1 MAGNKFNTEFEE
13 IKPLDYTLKFN
24 VRGHTSIVS
33 GKPKQI
39 INFIL
44 NQQL

>member
-1 MAGNKFNTEFEE
+1 MAGNKFNTKFEE

-24 VRGHTSIVS
+24 VRGSTSIVS
-33 GKPKQI
+33 GTPKQI